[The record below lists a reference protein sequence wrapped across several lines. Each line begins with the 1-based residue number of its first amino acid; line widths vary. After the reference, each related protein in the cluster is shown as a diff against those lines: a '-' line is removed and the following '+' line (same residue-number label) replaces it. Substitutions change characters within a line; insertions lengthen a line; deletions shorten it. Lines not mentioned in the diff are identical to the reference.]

1 MIKETNFELKLGC
14 LCIAVVATAILAAG
28 IVPII
33 GSAATFIGAHYGTPL
48 LVLFF
53 MTLGIMTLGALLFVV
68 ARWGIPVG
76 QGIVDMLIRMDQ
88 QRLAHRRLH
97 YDPIGNPEIPIDES
111 GRPVV
116 LLPPGNSP
124 VASVP
129 HTYAPH
135 LVYRDSST
143 RAGELQKLPSPA
155 SASLHI
161 PSFAESLRE
170 GLIGPGQREVLLCYE
185 LVRTDEGLLT
195 GELLPY
201 RDKLENNCTM
211 FLGGA
216 SKSGKSTLMT
226 HLAAQ
231 EAMMDALFYLI
242 DPHLSHPDKSIARR
256 LEPLAHVFILPPA
269 TTDADIYA
277 VLSHA
282 KAEAEARLQ
291 GRETALSGRPLVFIV
306 DEVLNLFGRAQ
317 RQPGNK
323 AIQQL
328 YRHLALFMRDLGTQY
343 NKFDVNGIFASQYVT
358 KDAFRLPGGGNVDFR
373 DGCQSQGLLRLPPN
387 QAQAMRLLPSGE
399 LRGMRALPTGHG
411 YLGFSSGDVIRMAFG
426 NVTTQDIEQIGRMIT
441 SASAPKRKQF
451 AFPTY
456 AGQHTTN
463 APHLSHAT
471 TLPLSEQ
478 QAAIVSHYG
487 NTGNDMGTPV
497 ETAPEAGSTR
507 IIDEVFPAFVG
518 VDPPRTQGA
527 VPQVETSIHETIRR
541 MKQAGEPDRKIARFV
556 GLSGRKY
563 GLYQQVCRELGL
575 VAAEQQQAEGEA

>member
-1 MIKETNFELKLGC
+1 MKEETNFVFKLGC
-14 LCIAVVATAILAAG
+14 LCIAMVATAILAAG

-53 MTLGIMTLGALLFVV
+53 LTLGIMPLGALLFVV
-68 ARWGIPVG
+68 ARWGIPLG
-76 QGIVDMLIRMDQ
+76 QGIVDMLIRLDQ
-88 QRLAHRRLH
+88 QRLSHRRLH

-111 GRPVV
+111 GRPLA

-124 VASVP
+124 VVSVP

-135 LVYRDSST
+135 LVYRDNST
-143 RAGELQKLPSPA
+143 SAQEEPQDQQKLPVPA
-155 SASLHI
+155 PASLHI
-161 PSFAESLRE
+161 PSFAESLQA

-185 LVRTDEGLLT
+185 LLRNDEGNLT
-195 GELLPY
+195 GELTPY
-201 RDKLENNCTM
+201 RDTLENNCTM

-231 EAMMDALFYLI
+231 ETTMGALFYLI

-256 LEPLAHVFILPPA
+256 LEPLAHAFILPPA
-269 TTDADIYA
+269 SADADIYA

-291 GRETALSGRPLVFIV
+291 GRETGLSGRPLVFIV

-343 NKFDVNGIFASQYVT
+343 NKFGVNGIFASQYVT

-387 QAQAMRLLPSGE
+387 QAQAMRLLPSAE

-426 NVTTQDIEQIGRMIT
+426 NVTTQDIEQIGHML
-441 SASAPKRKQF
+441 ASSPLSTRQFATGTFPEPAGTRSNPTVAGDSERTAKPTYLIPDLSEVATGTPQEGMNQPEEPVQLGTAKVHRVKPKQF
-451 AFPTY
+451 T
-456 AGQHTTN
+456 
-463 APHLSHAT
+463 
-471 TLPLSEQ
+471 SEQ
-478 QAAIVSHYG
+478 EMEFMQRYSEVPDIKKCLGAMGLGIGSYYACAAQV
-487 NTGNDMGTPV
+487 V
-497 ETAPEAGSTR
+497 E
-507 IIDEVFPAFVG
+507 
-518 VDPPRTQGA
+518 
-527 VPQVETSIHETIRR
+527 RR
-541 MKQAGEPDRKIARFV
+541 RLRRA
-556 GLSGRKY
+556 
-563 GLYQQVCRELGL
+563 
-575 VAAEQQQAEGEA
+575 

>member
-1 MIKETNFELKLGC
+1 MINERNFAFKLGC
-14 LCIAVVATAILAAG
+14 VCIAVVATAIVAAG

-33 GSAATFIGAHYGTPL
+33 GNATTYIGAHYGTPL

-53 MTLGIMTLGALLFVV
+53 TTLGIMPLGALLFVV
-68 ARWGIPVG
+68 ARWGLPIG
-76 QGIVDMLIRMDQ
+76 QGIVDMLVRMDQ
-88 QRLAHRRLH
+88 QRLSHRRLH

-111 GRPVV
+111 GRPVA
-116 LLPPGNSP
+116 LLAPGNSP
-124 VASVP
+124 VVSVP

-143 RAGELQKLPSPA
+143 RAQEEPQKLPSPA
-155 SASLHI
+155 PASLHI
-161 PSFAESLRE
+161 PSFAESLRA

-185 LVRTDEGLLT
+185 LARNDEGSLT
-195 GELLPY
+195 GELTPY

-231 EAMMDALFYLI
+231 EAMMDALFYVI
-242 DPHLSHPDKSIARR
+242 DPHLAHPDKSIARR
-256 LEPLAHVFILPPA
+256 LEPLAHAFILPPA
-269 TTDADIYA
+269 STDADIYA
-277 VLSHA
+277 VLAHA

-291 GRETALSGRPLVFIV
+291 GRETTLAGRPLVFIV

-317 RQPGNK
+317 RQSQNK

-343 NKFDVNGIFASQYVT
+343 NKFGVNGLFASQYVT
-358 KDAFRLPGGGNVDFR
+358 KDAFHLPGGGNVDFR

-426 NVTTQDIEQIGRMIT
+426 NVTAQDIEQIGRMMTST
-441 SASAPKRKQF
+441 SALNRKQF
-451 AFPTY
+451 AFSPY
-456 AGQHTTN
+456 AGQHTPS
-463 APHLSHAT
+463 APNLSHAAT
-471 TLPLSEQ
+471 FPLSEG
-478 QAAIVSHYG
+478 QAANVSMHR
-487 NTGNDMGTPV
+487 NTGNEVETPE
-497 ETAPEAGSTR
+497 ETAPEAGSTG
-507 IIDEVFPAFVG
+507 IIDDVFPACVG
-518 VDPPRTQGA
+518 ADPPSTQVS
-527 VPQVETSIHETIRR
+527 VPQVETGIRETIRR
-541 MKQAGEPDRKIARFV
+541 MKKAGEPDRKIARFV

-563 GLYQQVCRELGL
+563 ALYQRVCRELDF
-575 VAAEQQQAEGEA
+575 VAEQQTEGEA

>member
-1 MIKETNFELKLGC
+1 VIKETNFAFKLGC
-14 LCIAVVATAILAAG
+14 LCIVIVATAILAAG

-33 GSAATFIGAHYGTPL
+33 GDAAIFIGAHYGTPL

-53 MTLGIMTLGALLFVV
+53 TTLGIMPLGALLFVI

-76 QGIVDMLIRMDQ
+76 QGIVDMFIRMDQ
-88 QRLAHRRLH
+88 QRLSHRRLH
-97 YDPIGNPEIPIDES
+97 YDPIGNPEIPLDES
-111 GRPVV
+111 GQPVA

-124 VASVP
+124 VVSVP

-143 RAGELQKLPSPA
+143 RAQEESQKLPSPA
-155 SASLHI
+155 LTALHI
-161 PSFAESLRE
+161 PSFAESIRA

-195 GELLPY
+195 GELTPY
-201 RDKLENNCTM
+201 RDTLENNCTL

-256 LEPLAHVFILPPA
+256 LEPLAHAFILPPA
-269 TTDADIYA
+269 MTDADIYA
-277 VLSHA
+277 VLFHA

-291 GRETALSGRPLVFIV
+291 GRETRLTGRPLVFIV

-317 RQPGNK
+317 RQPQNK

-343 NKFDVNGIFASQYVT
+343 NKFEVNGIFASQYVT

-387 QAQAMRLLPSGE
+387 QAQAMRLLPSAE

-411 YLGFSSGDVIRMAFG
+411 YLGFSTGDVIRMAFG
-426 NVTTQDIEQIGRMIT
+426 KVTAQDIEQIERIIT
-441 SASAPKRKQF
+441 PSPLNTHQFAISTYPEPVGTRSNPGAHDNPEGTEQAPTLRPFPRQSEAVTGTLQEAMNQPEEPVQQGTAKVQRVKPKQF
-451 AFPTY
+451 TPEQEMEFIGRYRKLPDIKKCLGAMGLGIGTY
-456 AGQHTTN
+456 YN
-463 APHLSHAT
+463 C
-471 TLPLSEQ
+471 
-478 QAAIVSHYG
+478 AAHV
-487 NTGNDMGTPV
+487 V
-497 ETAPEAGSTR
+497 E
-507 IIDEVFPAFVG
+507 
-518 VDPPRTQGA
+518 
-527 VPQVETSIHETIRR
+527 RR
-541 MKQAGEPDRKIARFV
+541 QLRRAW
-556 GLSGRKY
+556 
-563 GLYQQVCRELGL
+563 
-575 VAAEQQQAEGEA
+575 

>member
-1 MIKETNFELKLGC
+1 MKEETNFEFKLGC
-14 LCIAVVATAILAAG
+14 LCIAIVATAILAAG

-33 GSAATFIGAHYGTPL
+33 GNAATYIGAHYGTPL

-53 MTLGIMTLGALLFVV
+53 LTLGIMPLGALLFVV
-68 ARWGIPVG
+68 ARWGISIG
-76 QGIVDMLIRMDQ
+76 HGIVDMLVRLDQ

-111 GRPVV
+111 GRPVA

-124 VASVP
+124 VVSVP

-135 LVYRDSST
+135 LVYRDSSI
-143 RAGELQKLPSPA
+143 RAQEEPQKFPSPA
-155 SASLHI
+155 PASLHI
-161 PSFAESLRE
+161 PGFAESLRA

-185 LVRTDEGLLT
+185 LGRNDEGLLT
-195 GELLPY
+195 GELTPY

-256 LEPLAHVFILPPA
+256 LEPLAHAFILPPA
-269 TTDADIYA
+269 MTDADIYA

-291 GRETALSGRPLVFIV
+291 GKETGLSGRPLVFIV

-358 KDAFRLPGGGNVDFR
+358 KDAFRLPGGGHVDFR

-426 NVTTQDIEQIGRMIT
+426 NVTAQDIEQIGRML
-441 SASAPKRKQF
+441 APSPLSTRQFATGTFPEPAGTRSKPTIGDDSERTAQPTYLRPHPSEVVTGNLQEAMSQPKELVQQGTEKVQRVKPKQF
-451 AFPTY
+451 TPAQEMEFMQRYSKVPDIKKCLGAMGLGIGTY
-456 AGQHTTN
+456 YAC
-463 APHLSHAT
+463 
-471 TLPLSEQ
+471 
-478 QAAIVSHYG
+478 AAQV
-487 NTGNDMGTPV
+487 V
-497 ETAPEAGSTR
+497 E
-507 IIDEVFPAFVG
+507 
-518 VDPPRTQGA
+518 
-527 VPQVETSIHETIRR
+527 RR
-541 MKQAGEPDRKIARFV
+541 RLRRA
-556 GLSGRKY
+556 
-563 GLYQQVCRELGL
+563 
-575 VAAEQQQAEGEA
+575 

>member
-1 MIKETNFELKLGC
+1 MIKETNFAFKLGC
-14 LCIAVVATAILAAG
+14 LCIAVVAIAIVAAG

-33 GSAATFIGAHYGTPL
+33 GNATTYIGAHYGTPL

-53 MTLGIMTLGALLFVV
+53 TTLGIMPLGALLFVV

-76 QGIVDMLIRMDQ
+76 QGIVDMLVRLDQ

-111 GRPVV
+111 GRPVA

-124 VASVP
+124 VVSVP

-143 RAGELQKLPSPA
+143 CAQEETQKFPSPA
-155 SASLHI
+155 PASLHI
-161 PSFAESLRE
+161 PSFAESLGA

-185 LVRTDEGLLT
+185 LARNDDGLLT
-195 GELLPY
+195 GELTPY

-231 EAMMDALFYLI
+231 EAMMDALFYVI

-256 LEPLAHVFILPPA
+256 LEPLAHAFILPPA
-269 TTDADIYA
+269 STDADIYT

-291 GRETALSGRPLVFIV
+291 GKETALAGRPLVFIV

-317 RQPGNK
+317 RQPQNK

-358 KDAFRLPGGGNVDFR
+358 KDAFHLPGGGHVDFR

-387 QAQAMRLLPSGE
+387 QAQAMRLLPSAE

-426 NVTTQDIEQIGRMIT
+426 NVTTQDIEQIGRML
-441 SASAPKRKQF
+441 ASSLLSTRQFAISTYPEPVGTRSNPTAGDYPESTGQPPTIRPFPHKSEVAPGTLQEPMNQPEVPVQLGTAKVQRVKPKQF
-451 AFPTY
+451 TPEQEMEFIQRYSKLPDIKKCLGAMGLGIGTY
-456 AGQHTTN
+456 YDC
-463 APHLSHAT
+463 
-471 TLPLSEQ
+471 
-478 QAAIVSHYG
+478 AAQVVS
-487 NTGNDMGTPV
+487 
-497 ETAPEAGSTR
+497 
-507 IIDEVFPAFVG
+507 
-518 VDPPRTQGA
+518 
-527 VPQVETSIHETIRR
+527 RR
-541 MKQAGEPDRKIARFV
+541 KLRRA
-556 GLSGRKY
+556 
-563 GLYQQVCRELGL
+563 
-575 VAAEQQQAEGEA
+575 

>member
-1 MIKETNFELKLGC
+1 MIKERNFAFKLGC
-14 LCIAVVATAILAAG
+14 LCIAVVATAIVAAS

-33 GSAATFIGAHYGTPL
+33 GNAATFIGAHYGTPL

-53 MTLGIMTLGALLFVV
+53 TTLGIMPLGALLFVL

-76 QGIVDMLIRMDQ
+76 QGIVDMLVRMDQ

-111 GRPVV
+111 GRPVA
-116 LLPPGNSP
+116 LLAPGNSP
-124 VASVP
+124 VVSVP

-143 RAGELQKLPSPA
+143 RAQEEPQKLPSPA
-155 SASLHI
+155 PVSLHI
-161 PSFAESLRE
+161 PSFAESLQA

-185 LVRTDEGLLT
+185 LVRNDEGSLT
-195 GELLPY
+195 GELTPY

-231 EAMMDALFYLI
+231 EAMMGALFYLI
-242 DPHLSHPDKSIARR
+242 DPHLAHPDKSIARR
-256 LEPLAHVFILPPA
+256 LEPLAHAFILPPA
-269 TTDADIYA
+269 TTDTDIYA
-277 VLSHA
+277 MLSHA

-291 GRETALSGRPLVFIV
+291 GKETELAGRPLVFIV

-317 RQPGNK
+317 RQPQNK

-328 YRHLALFMRDLGTQY
+328 YRYLALFMRDLGTQY
-343 NKFDVNGIFASQYVT
+343 NKFGVNGIFASQYVT
-358 KDAFRLPGGGNVDFR
+358 KDAFHLPGGGHVDFR

-426 NVTTQDIEQIGRMIT
+426 NVTTQDIEQIGHML
-441 SASAPKRKQF
+441 ASSPLSTRQFATGTFPEPAGTRSNPTVAGDSERTAKPTYLIPDLSEVATGTPQEGMNQPEEPVQLGTAKVHRVKPKQF
-451 AFPTY
+451 T
-456 AGQHTTN
+456 
-463 APHLSHAT
+463 
-471 TLPLSEQ
+471 SEQ
-478 QAAIVSHYG
+478 EMEFMQRYSKVPDIKKCLGA
-487 NTGNDMGTPV
+487 MGLGIGSYYACATQVV
-497 ETAPEAGSTR
+497 E
-507 IIDEVFPAFVG
+507 
-518 VDPPRTQGA
+518 
-527 VPQVETSIHETIRR
+527 RR
-541 MKQAGEPDRKIARFV
+541 RLRRA
-556 GLSGRKY
+556 
-563 GLYQQVCRELGL
+563 
-575 VAAEQQQAEGEA
+575 

>member
-1 MIKETNFELKLGC
+1 MKEETNFEFKLGC

-33 GSAATFIGAHYGTPL
+33 GNAATFIGAHYGTPL

-53 MTLGIMTLGALLFVV
+53 MTLGIMPLGALLFVI

-76 QGIVDMLIRMDQ
+76 QAVVDMLIRMDQ
-88 QRLAHRRLH
+88 QRLSHRRLH

-111 GRPVV
+111 GQPVA

-124 VASVP
+124 VVSVP

-143 RAGELQKLPSPA
+143 LAQEEPQKLPSPVP
-155 SASLHI
+155 SSLHI
-161 PSFAESLRE
+161 PSFAESTRA

-185 LVRTDEGLLT
+185 LARNDEGLLT
-195 GELLPY
+195 GELTPY

-231 EAMMDALFYLI
+231 EVMMDALFYLI

-256 LEPLAHVFILPPA
+256 LEPLAHAFILPPA

-277 VLSHA
+277 VLAHA

-291 GRETALSGRPLVFIV
+291 GRETALAGRPLVFIV

-387 QAQAMRLLPSGE
+387 QAQAMRLLPSAE

-411 YLGFSSGDVIRMAFG
+411 YLGFSTGDVIRMAFG
-426 NVTTQDIEQIGRMIT
+426 NVTAQDIEQIGRMMT
-441 SASAPKRKQF
+441 PLSNRRQF
-451 AFPTY
+451 SFSPGTEQQAT
-456 AGQHTTN
+456 H
-463 APHLSHAT
+463 APHVSHTA
-471 TLPLSEQ
+471 TLPLDNKQ
-478 QAAIVSHYG
+478 TTPVSPNG
-487 NTGNDMGTPV
+487 NSGSDTETPV
-497 ETAPEAGSTR
+497 ETASEAKPTR
-507 IIDEVFPAFVG
+507 IIDDVFHAFVG
-518 VDPPRTQGA
+518 ADPPSSQVSA
-527 VPQVETSIHETIRR
+527 PQVETGIRETIRR
-541 MKQAGEPDRKIARFV
+541 MKKAGEPDRKIARFV

-563 GLYQQVCRELGL
+563 TLYQRVCRELGF
-575 VAAEQQQAEGEA
+575 VAEQQTEGEA

>member
-1 MIKETNFELKLGC
+1 MKEETNFAFKLGC
-14 LCIAVVATAILAAG
+14 LCVVLVATAILAAG

-33 GSAATFIGAHYGTPL
+33 GNATTYLGAHYGTPL

-53 MTLGIMTLGALLFVV
+53 LTLGIMPLGALLFSV
-68 ARWGIPVG
+68 ARWGIPIG

-88 QRLAHRRLH
+88 QRLAHRRLR

-111 GRPVV
+111 GRPVA

-124 VASVP
+124 VVSVP

-135 LVYRDSST
+135 LVYRDSRT
-143 RAGELQKLPSPA
+143 RVQEETQQLPSPA
-155 SASLHI
+155 PASLHI
-161 PSFAESLRE
+161 PSFAESLQA
-170 GLIGPGQREVLLCYE
+170 GLIGPAQRKVLLCYE
-185 LVRTDEGLLT
+185 LVRSDEGSLT
-195 GELLPY
+195 GELTPY
-201 RDKLENNCTM
+201 RDTLENNCTM

-242 DPHLSHPDKSIARR
+242 DPHLAHPDKSIARR
-256 LEPLAHVFILPPA
+256 LEPIAQAFILPPA

-291 GRETALSGRPLVFIV
+291 GRETALTGRPLVFVV

-317 RQPGNK
+317 RQPQNK

-343 NKFDVNGIFASQYVT
+343 NKFEVNGIFASQYVT

-387 QAQAMRLLPSGE
+387 QAQAMRLLPVGE

-426 NVTTQDIEQIGRMIT
+426 NVTTKDIEQIGRMMT
-441 SASAPKRKQF
+441 SPSALNRKQF

-456 AGQHTTN
+456 AGQHTIN
-463 APHLSHAT
+463 VPHLSHAAMF
-471 TLPLSEQ
+471 PLSEG
-478 QAAIVSHYG
+478 QAAKVPTHG
-487 NTGNDMGTPV
+487 NTGNDLETPV
-497 ETAPEAGSTR
+497 ETAPEVGSAR
-507 IIDEVFPAFVG
+507 IIDDVFPAFVG
-518 VDPPRTQGA
+518 VDPPSTQVA
-527 VPQVETSIHETIRR
+527 VPQVETGIRETIRR
-541 MKQAGEPDRKIARFV
+541 MKKAGEPDRKIARFV

-563 GLYQQVCRELGL
+563 AIYQRVCRELGF
-575 VAAEQQQAEGEA
+575 VAEQQTESEA

>member
-1 MIKETNFELKLGC
+1 MKEETNFEFKRGC
-14 LCIAVVATAILAAG
+14 LCLAVVATAVLTAG
-28 IVPII
+28 IVQII
-33 GSAATFIGAHYGTPL
+33 GSAATFLGAHYGTPL

-53 MTLGIMTLGALLFVV
+53 ITLGIMPLGALLFVV

-88 QRLAHRRLH
+88 QRLSHRRLH

-143 RAGELQKLPSPA
+143 RAGEELQKLPSPA
-155 SASLHI
+155 PASLHI

-185 LVRTDEGLLT
+185 LVRTDEGVIT

-231 EAMMDALFYLI
+231 EAMMGALFYLI

-256 LEPLAHVFILPPA
+256 LEPLAPTFILPPA

-387 QAQAMRLLPSGE
+387 QAQAMRLLQGGE

-411 YLGFSSGDVIRMAFG
+411 YMGFASGDVIRMAFG
-426 NVTTQDIEQIGRMIT
+426 NVTTQDIEQIGRMLAPSPL
-441 SASAPKRKQF
+441 SARQF
-451 AFPTY
+451 ASSTFSEPAGTHSNPTVQDDSERTTQPTY
-456 AGQHTTN
+456 LRAQ
-463 APHLSHAT
+463 P
-471 TLPLSEQ
+471 SEGVTVDLQEAMNQPEELVQ
-478 QAAIVSHYG
+478 QGTEKVQRVKPKEFTPAQEMEFMQRYSKVPDIKKCLGAMGLGIGTYYACAARV
-487 NTGNDMGTPV
+487 V
-497 ETAPEAGSTR
+497 E
-507 IIDEVFPAFVG
+507 
-518 VDPPRTQGA
+518 
-527 VPQVETSIHETIRR
+527 RR
-541 MKQAGEPDRKIARFV
+541 RLRSA
-556 GLSGRKY
+556 
-563 GLYQQVCRELGL
+563 
-575 VAAEQQQAEGEA
+575 

>member
-1 MIKETNFELKLGC
+1 MIKETNFAFKLGC
-14 LCIAVVATAILAAG
+14 LCIAMVATAILAAG

-33 GSAATFIGAHYGTPL
+33 GNAATYIGAHYGTPL

-53 MTLGIMTLGALLFVV
+53 MTLGIMPLGALLFVS

-76 QGIVDMLIRMDQ
+76 QAVVDMLIRMDQ
-88 QRLAHRRLH
+88 QRLSHRRLH

-111 GRPVV
+111 GRPVA

-124 VASVP
+124 VVSVP

-143 RAGELQKLPSPA
+143 RAQEEPQDRQKLSLPA
-155 SASLHI
+155 LSTLHI
-161 PSFAESLRE
+161 PSFAESLQA
-170 GLIGPGQREVLLCYE
+170 GLIGSGQRDVLLCYE
-185 LVRTDEGLLT
+185 LVRNDEGTIT
-195 GELLPY
+195 GELTPY
-201 RDKLENNCTM
+201 RDKLENTCTM

-216 SKSGKSTLMT
+216 SKSGKSTLIT

-256 LEPLAHVFILPPA
+256 LEPLAHAFILPPA
-269 TTDADIYA
+269 STDADIYA

-291 GRETALSGRPLVFIV
+291 GRETRLTGRPLVFIV

-317 RQPGNK
+317 RQPQNK

-343 NKFDVNGIFASQYVT
+343 NKFEVNGIFASQYVT

-387 QAQAMRLLPSGE
+387 QAQAMRLLPGGE

-426 NVTTQDIEQIGRMIT
+426 NVTAQDIEQIGHMM
-441 SASAPKRKQF
+441 APSPPNTHQF
-451 AFPTY
+451 AFST
-456 AGQHTTN
+456 
-463 APHLSHAT
+463 
-471 TLPLSEQ
+471 
-478 QAAIVSHYG
+478 QAEPI
-487 NTGNDMGTPV
+487 
-497 ETAPEAGSTR
+497 STR
-507 IIDEVFPAFVG
+507 SNPTAQDNPERTEQASTLRPF
-518 VDPPRTQGA
+518 PRTSEVAPGTLQEAVNPPEEPVQLGTAKVQRVKPKQFTPEQEMEFMQRYSKVPDIKKCLGA
-527 VPQVETSIHETIRR
+527 MGLGIGTYYDCAAQVVSRR
-541 MKQAGEPDRKIARFV
+541 KLRRA
-556 GLSGRKY
+556 
-563 GLYQQVCRELGL
+563 
-575 VAAEQQQAEGEA
+575 

>member
-1 MIKETNFELKLGC
+1 MSKERNFAFKLGC
-14 LCIAVVATAILAAG
+14 VCIAVVATAIVAAG

-33 GSAATFIGAHYGTPL
+33 GNAATFIGAHYGTPL

-53 MTLGIMTLGALLFVV
+53 TTLGIMLLGALLFVV
-68 ARWGIPVG
+68 ACWGLPIG
-76 QGIVDMLIRMDQ
+76 QGIVDMLIRLDQ
-88 QRLAHRRLH
+88 QRLAHRRLR

-111 GRPVV
+111 GRPVA
-116 LLPPGNSP
+116 LLAPGNSP
-124 VASVP
+124 VVSVP

-135 LVYRDSST
+135 LVYRDSSI
-143 RAGELQKLPSPA
+143 RAQEEPQKLPSPA
-155 SASLHI
+155 PASLHI
-161 PSFAESLRE
+161 PSFAESLRA

-185 LVRTDEGLLT
+185 LARNDEGSLT
-195 GELLPY
+195 GELTPY

-216 SKSGKSTLMT
+216 SKSGKSTLIT

-256 LEPLAHVFILPPA
+256 LEPLAHAFILPPA
-269 TTDADIYA
+269 STDADIYA

-291 GRETALSGRPLVFIV
+291 GKKTALAGRPLVFIV

-317 RQPGNK
+317 RQPQNK

-358 KDAFRLPGGGNVDFR
+358 KDAFHLPGGGHVDFR

-426 NVTTQDIEQIGRMIT
+426 NVTAQDIEQIGRML
-441 SASAPKRKQF
+441 APSPLSTRQF
-451 AFPTY
+451 ATGTFPEP
-456 AGQHTTN
+456 AGTRSNPTVRDDSERTAQPTN
-463 APHLSHAT
+463 LRPHPMEAVTDDIQEAMNQPEEPILQGTEKVQRVKPKEFTPAQEMEFMQRYEKVHDIKKCLGAMGLGIGSYYGC
-471 TLPLSEQ
+471 
-478 QAAIVSHYG
+478 AAQV
-487 NTGNDMGTPV
+487 V
-497 ETAPEAGSTR
+497 E
-507 IIDEVFPAFVG
+507 
-518 VDPPRTQGA
+518 
-527 VPQVETSIHETIRR
+527 RR
-541 MKQAGEPDRKIARFV
+541 RLRRA
-556 GLSGRKY
+556 
-563 GLYQQVCRELGL
+563 
-575 VAAEQQQAEGEA
+575 